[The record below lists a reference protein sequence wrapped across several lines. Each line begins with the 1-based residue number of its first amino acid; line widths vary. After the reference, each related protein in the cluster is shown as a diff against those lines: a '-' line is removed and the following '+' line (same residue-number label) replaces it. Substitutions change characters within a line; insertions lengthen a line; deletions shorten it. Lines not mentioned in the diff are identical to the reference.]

1 MLGTLLSLV
10 GIDLKRQVR
19 ESATTAILALVGA
32 ILILLA
38 LGFGIAALYQWLTV
52 LYGTLPALGI
62 LGGAWAVLGM
72 LFLILAFYRPKG
84 RRKRGAAVKAVNL
97 QDPAAAIA
105 QATEQAVNNATGV
118 VREGSRKQVFG
129 ALVIAAV
136 AGFLIGRRL

>member
-10 GIDLKRQVR
+10 GFDLKRKVR
-19 ESATTAILALVGA
+19 QTVMTMAFAASGA

-38 LGFGIAALYQWLTV
+38 LGFGIAALYEWLRLHV
-52 LYGTLPALGI
+52 GALSALGI
-62 LGGAWAVLGM
+62 LGGVWAVLGI
-72 LFLILAFYRPKG
+72 LFLCLAFLRPQG
-84 RRKRGAAVKAVNL
+84 RKRPATVVDLK
-97 QDPAAAIA
+97 DPAAAIA
-105 QATEQAVNNATGV
+105 QASEQAMHNATGL

>member
-1 MLGTLLSLV
+1 MLGTVLSLV

-19 ESATTAILALVGA
+19 ETTMTAVFALLGA
-32 ILILLA
+32 ILILVG
-38 LGFGIAALYQWLTV
+38 LGFGIAALYEWLRS

-62 LGGAWAVLGM
+62 LGGAWAMLG
-72 LFLILAFYRPKG
+72 LVFLILAFYRPKG
-84 RRKRGAAVKAVNL
+84 RKRAAAAKAVNL

>member
-10 GIDLKRQVR
+10 GFDLKRKVR
-19 ESATTAILALVGA
+19 QTVMTMAFAAIGA

-38 LGFGIAALYQWLTV
+38 LGFGIAALYEWLRLEV
-52 LYGTLPALGI
+52 GTLRALGI
-62 LGGAWAVLGM
+62 LGGAWAVLGIV
-72 LFLILAFYRPKG
+72 FLCLAFVRPQG
-84 RRKRGAAVKAVNL
+84 RSRRPATVVDLK
-97 QDPAAAIA
+97 DPAAAIA
-105 QATEQAVNNATGV
+105 QASEQAMNNASDL